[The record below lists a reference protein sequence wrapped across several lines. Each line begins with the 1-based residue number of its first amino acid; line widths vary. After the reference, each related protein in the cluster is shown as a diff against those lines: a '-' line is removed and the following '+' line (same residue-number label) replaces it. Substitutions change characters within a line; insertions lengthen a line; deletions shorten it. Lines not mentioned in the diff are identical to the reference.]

1 MILPNAGVVTHPA
14 CSIHQ
19 ADEPEQISI
28 IWPVMAAWRCLL
40 YFRLSFFFKSF
51 ALSEALLMAF
61 IRAASSHA
69 KDSCRAL
76 RRVEFKYRGNK
87 ASIICTGSCSKIR
100 LLSKSLV
107 SVLTCSTSLTSAP
120 TLSRQQWGDLQKDVE
135 KLYATLPAQG
145 SLILQSSSS
154 MLPRQQIIDLD
165 QGCAQGLNSFCAC
178 PHCSIVDCHKAV
190 PTTAV
195 LQMQRLFDLA
205 DQSPIYGITHSCR
218 KLSSRAV
225 PCNQ

>member
-1 MILPNAGVVTHPA
+1 MILPNAGVMTHPA
-14 CSIHQ
+14 CSLHQ

-120 TLSRQQWGDLQKDVE
+120 GLSRKQWGVSQKDVD
-135 KLYATLPAQG
+135 KLVYATLPAVCDAAGQF
-145 SLILQSSSS
+145 QH
-154 MLPRQQIIDLD
+154 
-165 QGCAQGLNSFCAC
+165 A
-178 PHCSIVDCHKAV
+178 VKA
-190 PTTAV
+190 AN
-195 LQMQRLFDLA
+195 
-205 DQSPIYGITHSCR
+205 H
-218 KLSSRAV
+218 
-225 PCNQ
+225 

>member
-1 MILPNAGVVTHPA
+1 MMRPPVFCL
-14 CSIHQ
+14 HQ

-76 RRVEFKYRGNK
+76 RRVEFRYRGNK

-107 SVLTCSTSLTSAP
+107 SVLTCSALSTLHQRCTHQCNTFYARTNSIADCSRTVLTICN
-120 TLSRQQWGDLQKDVE
+120 
-135 KLYATLPAQG
+135 G
-145 SLILQSSSS
+145 SF
-154 MLPRQQIIDLD
+154 PNARR
-165 QGCAQGLNSFCAC
+165 F
-178 PHCSIVDCHKAV
+178 
-190 PTTAV
+190 
-195 LQMQRLFDLA
+195 
-205 DQSPIYGITHSCR
+205 
-218 KLSSRAV
+218 
-225 PCNQ
+225 

>member
-1 MILPNAGVVTHPA
+1 
-14 CSIHQ
+14 
-19 ADEPEQISI
+19 
-28 IWPVMAAWRCLL
+28 MAAWRCLL

-107 SVLTCSTSLTSAP
+107 SVLTCSTLLTP
-120 TLSRQQWGDLQKDVE
+120 
-135 KLYATLPAQG
+135 
-145 SLILQSSSS
+145 
-154 MLPRQQIIDLD
+154 D
-165 QGCAQGLNSFCAC
+165 QAYTQRHNSFCVC
-178 PHCSIVDCHKAV
+178 PHCSIADCHTTV
-190 PTTAV
+190 PTTAI
-195 LQMQRLFDLA
+195 LQMQRHFASLA
-205 DQSPIYGITHSCR
+205 DQSPMHGITHCT
-218 KLSSRAV
+218 LAG
-225 PCNQ
+225 N

>member
-1 MILPNAGVVTHPA
+1 MTHPA
-14 CSIHQ
+14 CSLHQ

-40 YFRLSFFFKSF
+40 YFRLSLFFKSF

-76 RRVEFKYRGNK
+76 RRVEFRYRGNK

-107 SVLTCSTSLTSAP
+107 SVLTCSTVLTPDQGYNSGA
-120 TLSRQQWGDLQKDVE
+120 QQLPCWGHPALQIAAR
-135 KLYATLPAQG
+135 LFQQQ
-145 SLILQSSSS
+145 QSSKCKGF
-154 MLPRQQIIDLD
+154 LTALQTN
-165 QGCAQGLNSFCAC
+165 AQYGAL
-178 PHCSIVDCHKAV
+178 H
-190 PTTAV
+190 T
-195 LQMQRLFDLA
+195 LA
-205 DQSPIYGITHSCR
+205 G
-218 KLSSRAV
+218 
-225 PCNQ
+225 N

>member
-1 MILPNAGVVTHPA
+1 MLTYIADVPASKQYSLPNIGVMKHPA
-14 CSIHQ
+14 CCLHQ

-28 IWPVMAAWRCLL
+28 IWPVIAAWRCLL

-107 SVLTCSTSLTSAP
+107 SVLTCSTLLTP
-120 TLSRQQWGDLQKDVE
+120 
-135 KLYATLPAQG
+135 
-145 SLILQSSSS
+145 
-154 MLPRQQIIDLD
+154 D
-165 QGCAQGLNSFCAC
+165 QGGVHSIKQAHSSFCFGTCNIAD
-178 PHCSIVDCHKAV
+178 CSRTI
-190 PTTAV
+190 PTTAACQ
-195 LQMQRLFDLA
+195 LHWHAKCKAF
-205 DQSPIYGITHSCR
+205 
-218 KLSSRAV
+218 
-225 PCNQ
+225 